1 MNRLKIKMIIFAIP
15 TENQI
20 TDILN
25 NFGKNKIM
33 RGSTTNHQ
41 YNYEERNN
49 AIKSVNNEL
58 INVYWIYH

>member
-33 RGSTTNHQ
+33 RGSTKNH
-41 YNYEERNN
+41 
-49 AIKSVNNEL
+49 
-58 INVYWIYH
+58 